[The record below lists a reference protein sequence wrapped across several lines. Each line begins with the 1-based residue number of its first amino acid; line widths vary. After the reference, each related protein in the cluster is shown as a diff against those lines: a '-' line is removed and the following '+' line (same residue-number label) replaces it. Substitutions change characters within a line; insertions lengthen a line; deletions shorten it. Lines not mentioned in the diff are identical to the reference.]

1 MYDNDPLLLACSA
14 GVFWAGESCL
24 CCNRHRCYDT
34 GRLGRV
40 KIVTLRVGAR
50 AKEGKRGGEGEKKI
64 FSSLFLPPTPLLLTR
79 PHFLPSFRIST
90 CAFASKTFAR
100 LKKTRAL
107 QATLLLTWLVVSPSM
122 WHYPKSYL
130 TTVVCEY
137 NIIFLHTGCWE
148 RYIVQLPGFSWGL
161 IWN

>member
-24 CCNRHRCYDT
+24 CCNRHRCYDR

-40 KIVTLRVGAR
+40 KIVTLGVGAR
-50 AKEGKRGGEGEKKI
+50 AKEGKRAGEGEKKI

-79 PHFLPSFRIST
+79 PIFSPRFEFQHALSRP
-90 CAFASKTFAR
+90 
-100 LKKTRAL
+100 KKTRAL

-137 NIIFLHTGCWE
+137 NIFFLHTGCWE
-148 RYIVQLPGFSWGL
+148 RYTVQLPGFWNFCGL
-161 IWN
+161 VWT